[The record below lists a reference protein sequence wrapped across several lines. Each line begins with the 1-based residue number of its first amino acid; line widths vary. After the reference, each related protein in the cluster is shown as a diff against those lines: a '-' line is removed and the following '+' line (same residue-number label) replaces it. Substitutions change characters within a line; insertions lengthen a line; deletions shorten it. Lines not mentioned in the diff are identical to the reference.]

1 MGLPCGIHGHTPGL
15 GFVLLGGPLE
25 GTPNVLLIVHAEE
38 AEDIRSRLAADCWA
52 RNDLLRTAEVAP
64 WTLRLGS
71 LE

>member
-1 MGLPCGIHGHTPGL
+1 
-15 GFVLLGGPLE
+15 VLLGGPLE